1 MSVCT
6 AHPLGPDVYRS
17 GNSAWRHL
25 FPTARICSS
34 SGRETRGVGSTGTV
48 GSSVTVGKACEPGQI
63 ARLVLHGFK
72 LHSGLGAPA
81 VQLLTAALLFCSVRG
96 DSCLSEWGI
105 HRPFST
111 PAPEKVCCGSSSSE
125 SSWRERQAE
134 EAAGSRT
141 FEAQALESIRGNVFS
156 LIRAFQGR
164 EGFDRRELG
173 SPLLWKAAQLE
184 RRERIIESPGRHWA
198 PVCRRRAHDVNP
210 RGRFS
215 GKSAEAAV

>member
-1 MSVCT
+1 MNEFEWWRNSKWKSVAFKGCFAPFWLVPASAT
-6 AHPLGPDVYRS
+6 RLLLSTCSFSSRRFQVAGVRRARSYRCS
-17 GNSAWRHL
+17 SAGRSSSWQVPWRHL

-34 SGRETRGVGSTGTV
+34 SGRETRGVGLTGTV

-63 ARLVLHGFK
+63 AWLVLHGFM

-125 SSWRERQAE
+125 SSWRERQTE
-134 EAAGSRT
+134 GTAGSQT
-141 FEAQALESIRGNVFS
+141 FEAQALEPIRLQS
-156 LIRAFQGR
+156 PS
-164 EGFDRRELG
+164 G
-173 SPLLWKAAQLE
+173 S
-184 RRERIIESPGRHWA
+184 GA
-198 PVCRRRAHDVNP
+198 PCVL
-210 RGRFS
+210 
-215 GKSAEAAV
+215 